1 MAQRYLTPNPEE
13 RIALSISA
21 QPGVRERAMCA
32 IEGVIMP
39 YEKIDVECYSGYK
52 ANERPV
58 AFTYQKRRR
67 EVAEIVDRWYEGG
80 FEAQN
85 PDVSYFKV
93 RTVEGEVFLLRYVSL
108 FDAWSIVMP

>member
-1 MAQRYLTPNPEE
+1 
-13 RIALSISA
+13 
-21 QPGVRERAMCA
+21 MCA
-32 IEGVIMP
+32 IEEVIMP
-39 YEKIDVECYSGYK
+39 HEKIDVECYSGYK

-80 FEAQN
+80 LEAQN
-85 PDVSYFKV
+85 SDVSYFKV

-108 FDAWSIVMP
+108 FDAWSVVMP